1 MTRGLVGS
9 IGRYRRHRW
18 ALFGLYATLFAVAA
32 FARTRPV
39 LLVNDG
45 HMYFEMARS
54 MSHGSLEFRNGL
66 DAIDSP
72 ELWMQNAVKIGRH
85 LYSKY
90 PPLYAFIGA
99 APYALF
105 GIRGLYLVNAIA
117 FVFAL
122 PAMGE
127 LARRALGPTRGFVA
141 TWAAPWV
148 LPLVPYMLMELPHL
162 VALAPFLWSVVAWD
176 ASRRAE
182 TMRRALG
189 LGAVAGLLA
198 GVAVGVRVQDIVLTL
213 PLFGVGWRHSRRPR
227 DTLGGLGAGLGA
239 VLGVVALLNERRFG
253 TPNPFSYGPSNAP
266 VGAPPLE
273 ERASF
278 FLQPSVMTTF
288 AIVVVVLVAARAC
301 RRVSWA
307 WATACAGVIV
317 IALVPPLRAVGE
329 RMVACIASFL
339 VNANVAGAGWWTPD
353 TTHGWVDKALLAST
367 PFLALGL
374 VGAGV
379 RVARGGPPL
388 LTALAW
394 MSIALVLFLSVR
406 EADPRTERAVIGFLS
421 LSPRYLVEIM
431 PALYLLAWDQL
442 RGLRF
447 DRPQAVRLAGLAL
460 ATGAVLLAYMVATG
474 EDDLVPA
481 KLVLISTASV
491 AGAGMLVVAWG
502 LRSTRLGACALA
514 GLVAVTSGYALACA
528 YGEDG
533 PCLLSMPP
541 VHERWGKRILAAMP
555 EPRVAVVGW
564 RYAKDAIFHVRAS
577 KDVVIV
583 DPSVDDAATLA
594 ETLDALVASGRK
606 PYYFGL
612 ELDRVRPR
620 IEARYRVVPVL
631 DDPLLWRFDRIDPG
645 ERRDGS

>member
-1 MTRGLVGS
+1 
-9 IGRYRRHRW
+9 
-18 ALFGLYATLFAVAA
+18 
-32 FARTRPV
+32 
-39 LLVNDG
+39 
-45 HMYFEMARS
+45 
-54 MSHGSLEFRNGL
+54 
-66 DAIDSP
+66 
-72 ELWMQNAVKIGRH
+72 MQNAVKIGRH

-105 GIRGLYLVNAIA
+105 GIRGLYLVNALA
-117 FVFAL
+117 FVFVL

-127 LARRALGPTRGFVA
+127 LARRSLGPTRGFVA

-162 VALAPFLWSVVAWD
+162 VALAPFLWSIVAWD
-176 ASRRAE
+176 TSRRAGSP
-182 TMRRALG
+182 RRALV

-198 GVAVGVRVQDIVLTL
+198 GIAAGIRVQDVVMTL
-213 PLFGVGWRHSRRPR
+213 PLFGVGSCQSRRPR
-227 DTLGGLGAGLGA
+227 HTLGGLGAGLAA
-239 VLGVVALLNERRFG
+239 VLGVIALVNERRFG

-266 VGAPPLE
+266 VGAPHLE

-278 FLQPSVMTTF
+278 FLQPAVMTTF
-288 AIVVVVLVAARAC
+288 ALVVLVLVAARAC
-301 RRVSWA
+301 RRASLA
-307 WATACAGVIV
+307 WATASAGVIV
-317 IALVPPLRAVGE
+317 IVLVPPLRTEGE
-329 RMVACIASFL
+329 RMIASVAAFL
-339 VNANVAGAGWWTPD
+339 VNASVAGAGWSTPD

-374 VGAGV
+374 VGAVV

-406 EADPRTERAVIGFLS
+406 EADPRTERAVVGFLS

-447 DRPQAVRLAGLAL
+447 DRPQAVLLAGLAL
-460 ATGAVLLAYMVATG
+460 VTGAALFAYMVSTG
-474 EDDLVPA
+474 DDDRVPA
-481 KLVLISTASV
+481 KLVLITTASV
-491 AGAGMLVVAWG
+491 VGAGMLVAAWG
-502 LRSTRLGACALA
+502 SRLTRVGACALA
-514 GLVAVTSGYALACA
+514 TLAAVTNGYALACA
-528 YGEDG
+528 YGEDA

-541 VHERWGKRILAAMP
+541 VHERWGRRILAAMP
-555 EPRVAVVGW
+555 EQRVAVVGW

-583 DPSVDDAATLA
+583 DPSVDEVATLH
-594 ETLDALVASGRK
+594 ETLDALVASGRT

-631 DDPLLWRFDRIDPG
+631 DDPLLWRFDRIGAG

>member
-1 MTRGLVGS
+1 MTRGLAGCVG
-9 IGRYRRHRW
+9 RCRRHPW
-18 ALFGLYATLFAVAA
+18 AIFGLYATIFAVAA

-45 HMYFEMARS
+45 HMYFEMARG
-54 MSHGSLEFRNGL
+54 MVHGSLEFGNGL

-90 PPLYAFIGA
+90 PPLYAFVGA

-127 LARRALGPTRGFVA
+127 LARRTLGPTRGAFA
-141 TWAAPWV
+141 TSAAPWV
-148 LPLVPYMLMELPHL
+148 LPLVPYMLMEIPHL
-162 VALAPFLWSVVAWD
+162 VALAPFLWSIVAWD
-176 ASRRAE
+176 ASRRAG
-182 TMRRALG
+182 TPRRALVF
-189 LGAVAGLLA
+189 GAVAGALA
-198 GVAVGVRVQDIVLTL
+198 GVAVGIRVQDIVLTL
-213 PLFGVGWRHSRRPR
+213 PLFGVGFSRSRRR
-227 DTLGGLGAGLGA
+227 RHALGGLGAGLGA
-239 VLGVVALLNERRFG
+239 VLGVIALLNERRFG

-266 VGAPPLE
+266 VGAPHLE

-278 FLQPSVMTTF
+278 FLQPAVMTTF
-288 AIVVVVLVAARAC
+288 AIVVLVLVAARAC
-301 RRVSWA
+301 RRVSRA
-307 WATACAGVIV
+307 WAIASAGVLV
-317 IALVPPLRAVGE
+317 IALVPPLRTVGE
-329 RMVACIASFL
+329 RMAASIASFL
-339 VNANVAGAGWWTPD
+339 VNASVAGAGWSTPD

-374 VGAGV
+374 VGAVV
-379 RVARGGPPL
+379 RVVRGGPPL

-394 MSIALVLFLSVR
+394 MSVALMLFLSVR

-442 RGLRF
+442 RRLRF
-447 DRPQAVRLAGLAL
+447 DRPQAVLLTGLAL
-460 ATGAVLLAYMVATG
+460 VTGVALFAYMVSTG

-481 KLVLISTASV
+481 KLVLITTVSV
-491 AGAGMLVVAWG
+491 ASAGVLVMAWG
-502 LRSTRLGACALA
+502 VRWTRLGAWALVA
-514 GLVAVTSGYALACA
+514 LVAVTNGYGLACA
-528 YGEDG
+528 YGEDA
-533 PCLLSMPP
+533 PCLLAMPP
-541 VHERWGKRILAAMP
+541 VHERWGRRILAAMP
-555 EPRVAVVGW
+555 EPRVALVGW
-564 RYAKDAIFHVRAS
+564 RYAKDAVFHVRAS

-583 DPSVDDAATLA
+583 DPSVDDVATLP
-594 ETLDALVASGRK
+594 ETLDALVASGRT

-620 IEARYRVVPVL
+620 VDARYRVVPVL
-631 DDPLLWRFDRIDPG
+631 DDPLLWRFDRIGAG